1 MSRRSP
7 FGELP
12 QVPLALKQNEALDPV
27 DVSSLGADGIMLAS
41 DDVSHL
47 IEQFGVCPPAAFSLR
62 CPTCPRFCP
71 SKPQTQAG
79 LGLCPYREWLT
90 YCLFSHSFWFLCAG
104 GISPAR
110 HHIQSKVFTT
120 STMGISLRRL
130 SCGTVTSVTGSG
142 QMPVFGVDISRSR
155 ARILSMTLL

>member
-1 MSRRSP
+1 MAMSRRSP
-7 FGELP
+7 FGEFP

-79 LGLCPYREWLT
+79 LDPKFGYFSWNAQNLDRIRVRPMPVSRMAYLLR
-90 YCLFSHSFWFLCAG
+90 LFSPSWGIG
-104 GISPAR
+104 GYFTVSRGWTLFGGQKRSNFGLVKAR
-110 HHIQSKVFTT
+110 LTPMAS
-120 STMGISLRRL
+120 
-130 SCGTVTSVTGSG
+130 
-142 QMPVFGVDISRSR
+142 
-155 ARILSMTLL
+155 